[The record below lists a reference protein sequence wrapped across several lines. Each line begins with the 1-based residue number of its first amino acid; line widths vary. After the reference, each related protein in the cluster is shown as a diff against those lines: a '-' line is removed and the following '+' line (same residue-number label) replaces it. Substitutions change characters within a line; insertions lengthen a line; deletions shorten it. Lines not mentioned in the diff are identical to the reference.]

1 MFKSLRSD
9 AKLCPSPDPPP
20 PLHRRVMSRGGV
32 WPCPMCHIIMGGLS
46 LVNTGHLTWIMASD
60 WSVRESR
67 GNVTCKAAPLIAVT
81 SKSINRET
89 MLRPCEV
96 FLLNGP
102 WTDNDERCWEL
113 LKYLTWRVINSSFI
127 SLFLFQPPSAL
138 TWIPHGKRWPINSSR
153 SRFYHPRLCWP
164 VWGYQAVNW
173 VGQPLILA
181 SHWSLQITWPQYWPL
196 IGQTTDLA
204 GGSTQTL
211 AAGQSQEAAHYYIHC
226 TGQRQGMRSRF
237 AQNTHKKP
245 SSVH

>member
-32 WPCPMCHIIMGGLS
+32 WPCPMCHNVTSSWVASHWSIRVTWPGYRPLI
-46 LVNTGHLTWIMASD
+46 GHGPLTHASD

-164 VWGYQAVNW
+164 VWGYQAINWDELVNPW
-173 VGQPLILA
+173 
-181 SHWSLQITWPQYWPL
+181 YWLL
-196 IGQTTDLA
+196 IGQ
-204 GGSTQTL
+204 
-211 AAGQSQEAAHYYIHC
+211 Y
-226 TGQRQGMRSRF
+226 RSRDL
-237 AQNTHKKP
+237 NTGL
-245 SSVH
+245 